1 MSLIHS
7 GAWPA
12 VRATGTCHVSPVLAC
27 LHHIAQH
34 MKLRARRALLRLVLV
49 TLMMLMYMRPGRPHV
64 QMYTSGAR
72 TRRQPL
78 KRAAWCGAGGVV
90 KGGSAWPSGPTRP
103 HASGAL
109 MLLLTLSARQ
119 WCAVASVAVWSLYPV
134 HAMPCA
140 RQWCA
145 AASAAVWRACG
156 MVARVHHAL
165 GPLGQK
171 LRQMSVGGSVV
182 DEDVCSRGVGAHTH
196 DY

>member
-1 MSLIHS
+1 
-7 GAWPA
+7 
-12 VRATGTCHVSPVLAC
+12 
-27 LHHIAQH
+27 
-34 MKLRARRALLRLVLV
+34 MKPRRSYV
-49 TLMMLMYMRPGRPHV
+49 P
-64 QMYTSGAR
+64 MYTCGAR

-103 HASGAL
+103 LASRAL
-109 MLLLTLSARQ
+109 RFSQCLPRLCERQ

-134 HAMPCA
+134 HVMLCA

-165 GPLGQK
+165 GPLRQK
-171 LRQMSVGGSVV
+171 LRHMSVGGSVP

-196 DY
+196 SYWPHDEPLGARLQEGPTGPW